1 MSTFHPEGARVF
13 ARKQPVSQAT
23 APGTAVARLAGK
35 RALIYGGGT
44 GIGFAC
50 AEAMAREGAAVF
62 LSGRRE
68 TVLREAAEKLAP
80 MGKAGFAA
88 ADATVT
94 EDVQRVT
101 AAAVDFMGGL
111 DTIVVSAGA
120 AGRTPIFDTPVEEFK
135 RITDHSLL
143 PPFLAMRFGA
153 EHLLQAESG
162 SVIVISSMFGLTGQK
177 ERVGYCSG
185 KWGVIGLVK
194 AAAMDFADK
203 GVRVNAICPGFIETP
218 LSIETA
224 KLEPNWEEVV
234 AFKRKMHPIPRPGK
248 LEEVGE
254 LAVDLAN
261 ERSAFMTGQAIA
273 IDGGFTTR

>member
-1 MSTFHPEGARVF
+1 L
-13 ARKQPVSQAT
+13 
-23 APGTAVARLAGK
+23 ARLQGK
-35 RALIYGGGT
+35 KALIYGGGT

-50 AEAMAREGAAVF
+50 AEAMIREGAAVF

-68 TVLREAAEKLAP
+68 AVLQAAHAKLQAL
-80 MGKAGFAA
+80 GKAGYAPG
-88 ADATVT
+88 DATLE

-101 AAAVDFMGGL
+101 AIAAEFMGGL

-120 AGRTPIFDTPVEEFK
+120 AGKTPIFDTPVAEFK

-153 EHLLQAESG
+153 EHLLKAGQG

-177 ERVGYCSG
+177 ERVCYCAG
-185 KWGVIGLVK
+185 KAGVIGLVK
-194 AAAMDFADK
+194 AAAMDFADRN
-203 GVRVNAICPGFIETP
+203 VRVNAICPGFIETP
-218 LSIETA
+218 LAIETA
-224 KLEPNWEEVV
+224 KLEPNWEEVI
-234 AFKRKMHPIPRPGK
+234 AFKRRMHPIPRPGK

-254 LAVDLAN
+254 LAVYLACDL
-261 ERSAFMTGQAIA
+261 SGFMTGQAIA